1 MAVTQSNIVDKAKL
15 CIDETLTDNNS
26 FNASYLPVADFVN
39 EAVRWVIDSVPIKAL
54 GVGSPVDNST
64 PTNGVAT
71 FNNIAG
77 RFLWAKGGG
86 WNRVVSSFIYDDNPR
101 CAQLNDPIFGAS
113 TTRPVV
119 VINQGG
125 ITIELHKVSGKSQ
138 IGIMPYGALGGVWT
152 YLPGEFLDIIV
163 WRTAELVLSAISDVN
178 GAAVCANKVV
188 EHLESFQR

>member
-1 MAVTQSNIVDKAKL
+1 V
-15 CIDETLTDNNS
+15 
-26 FNASYLPVADFVN
+26 PV
-39 EAVRWVIDSVPIKAL
+39 KAL
-54 GVGSPVDNST
+54 GVGAESSAST
-64 PTNGVAT
+64 ITDSVAT
-71 FNNIAG
+71 FDNGGG

-119 VINQGG
+119 VINKGG
-125 ITIELHKVSGKSQ
+125 QTIELHKVSGASTV
-138 IGIMPYGALGGVWT
+138 GIMPYGASSGTWNS
-152 YLPGEFLDIIV
+152 LPAEFLDIIA
-163 WRTAELVLSAISDVN
+163 WRTAELTLSAISDVN

>member
-1 MAVTQSNIVDKAKL
+1 MGVTKADIIAKAEL
-15 CIDETLTDNNS
+15 CVDETLDSSTFDSN
-26 FNASYLPVADFVN
+26 YLPIEKFVD
-39 EAVRWVIDSVPIKAL
+39 EAVRWVIDSVPVKAL
-54 GVGSPVDNST
+54 GVGAERSAST
-64 PTNGVAT
+64 TTDDVAT
-71 FNNIAG
+71 FDNEGG

-119 VINQGG
+119 VINKGG
-125 ITIELHKVSGKSQ
+125 QTIELHKVSEASTV
-138 IGIMPYGALGGVWT
+138 GIMPYGASSGAWNS
-152 YLPGEFLDIIV
+152 LPAEFLDIIA
-163 WRTAELVLSAISDVN
+163 WRTAELTLSAISDVN